1 MRAGN
6 GKDIGART
14 CVANEWPACANM
26 RDMDR
31 KPRIASVT
39 VAFNPPPARVADQV
53 HALRAQVDEI
63 FIVDNGSTQAI
74 GQALR
79 ALESGADPKVSV
91 TRLPDNAGV
100 GTGFNEGVRRALQG
114 PSEYVLLLDHDSMPT
129 PGMVAELVAA
139 YSAASE
145 HGPVAAVGPK
155 IRDSRDGHEYPFVR
169 LGWTHNPKLR
179 CIGAKATIPCD
190 FLISSGSLIS
200 REALARVGLLDP
212 QLFVDY
218 IDLDWC
224 CRAKAKGF
232 SLHGVCGAM
241 LRHELGEDP
250 RRVLGGVRIV
260 VHPPER
266 TYYLLRNR
274 LLLYQRAYIPLKWKL
289 KDVARATL
297 KLVSTVLF
305 VPPRAQHLRM
315 AVLAVRDGLRRR
327 GGPLATAHRTRA

>member
-1 MRAGN
+1 
-6 GKDIGART
+6 
-14 CVANEWPACANM
+14 M
-26 RDMDR
+26 RDMER

-39 VAFNPPPARVADQV
+39 VAFNPPPARVAEQI

-63 FIVDNGSTQAI
+63 FIVDNGSI
-74 GQALR
+74 ESVGRALR
-79 ALESGADPKVSV
+79 ALQSDADPGV
-91 TRLPDNAGV
+91 TVITLPDNAGV
-100 GTGFNEGVRRALQG
+100 GAGFNEGMHRVLRGA
-114 PSEYVLLLDHDSMPT
+114 SDYVLLLDHDSVPT
-129 PGMVAELVAA
+129 PGMVAALLAA
-139 YSAASE
+139 HSAASAK
-145 HGPVAAVGPK
+145 GPVATVGPR

-169 LGWTHNPKLR
+169 LGWTRNPKLR
-179 CIGAKATIPCD
+179 CTGGEATIPCD
-190 FLISSGSLIS
+190 FLISSGSLVS

-218 IDLDWC
+218 VDLDWC

-232 SLHGVCGAM
+232 SLHGVCGAT

-274 LLLYQRAYIPLKWKL
+274 LLLYQRGHIPLKWKL
-289 KDVARATL
+289 KDVARAAL
-297 KLVSTVLF
+297 KLASTLLF

-327 GGPLATAHRTRA
+327 GGPLATARATRAGHKPPPPR